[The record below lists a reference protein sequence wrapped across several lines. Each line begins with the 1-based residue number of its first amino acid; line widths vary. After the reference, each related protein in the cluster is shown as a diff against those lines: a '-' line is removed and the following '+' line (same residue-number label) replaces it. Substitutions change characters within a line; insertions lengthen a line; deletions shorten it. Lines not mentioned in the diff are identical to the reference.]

1 MRNEDKNNN
10 SLITNR
16 NILLTYNSNLN
27 KSNPLATNNNSRME
41 LRENGTWDGA
51 TPEDL
56 EQLAKMLENFQ
67 PQPPGIDERTFEN
80 CRVRNENVEMQP
92 TSSAG
97 SRVLADFRTMTAGEN
112 TDDAEDKA
120 GDTADHGD
128 RNEGDDGDSC
138 PDGENR
144 WFLGENEEEEGGML
158 RKRGRRPL
166 PRPFSLCLS
175 SDLGRQRLDIRISV

>member
-1 MRNEDKNNN
+1 
-10 SLITNR
+10 
-16 NILLTYNSNLN
+16 
-27 KSNPLATNNNSRME
+27 
-41 LRENGTWDGA
+41 
-51 TPEDL
+51 
-56 EQLAKMLENFQ
+56 MLENFQ

-175 SDLGRQRLDIRISV
+175 SDLGRQRLDIRLIV